1 MALGKIKA
9 DTLEHSSAGSLDT
22 QFVVDGSAK
31 ARGQHAAGTLQSG
44 SLNHSS
50 ITDHATGSFSH
61 NFTNSFANIL
71 YSHVGSATYNAGSS
85 SAIWTYMR
93 EDGSAG
99 DTATG
104 SIKVT
109 SAYILS
115 SQNRTDYDFAFVDLI
130 CFGDL
135 A

>member
-1 MALGKIKA
+1 MAGKIIA
-9 DTLEHSSAGSLDT
+9 DQIEHSTAGSLDT
-22 QFVVDGSAK
+22 SYVVNGSAK
-31 ARGQHAAGTLQSG
+31 ARGQHSAGTLQSG
-44 SLNHSS
+44 ALNHSS
-50 ITDHATGSFSH
+50 ITDNGVGIFTH
-61 NFTNSFANIL
+61 NFATSFANTL
-71 YSHVGSATYNAGSS
+71 YSHVGSCTYNGGAST
-85 SAIWTYMR
+85 AIWTYMR

-109 SAYILS
+109 SAYVNAAS
-115 SQNRTDYDFAFVDLI
+115 DRTNLDFAFVDLI

>member
-9 DTLEHSSAGSLDT
+9 DTLEHSTAGTVDT

-71 YSHVGSATYNAGSS
+71 YSHVGSATYNQGSS
-85 SAIWTYMR
+85 SALWTYMR